1 MILNLQ
7 LQSVEILTTDV
18 QVLILCLSYFITT
31 VNMVKNPYRSFQ
43 IAKVAYFWN
52 YVFVFYISP
61 IIESIFFTCL
71 CCPWIQFLVIWRKQK
86 HGFRLSHLF
95 FYMVFFVTYQTIYT
109 LYLKT
114 WDQVFPLSILPLDIL
129 FYIFQIWHL
138 IRKVCLLQILIYI
151 YNSFHLIFYLHIF
164 NDINILLT
172 FFFQTPST
180 TSGLT
185 DTEKKEKI
193 ALEKKL
199 SEMEEELKV
208 TIDFRFRIYWF

>member
-1 MILNLQ
+1 
-7 LQSVEILTTDV
+7 
-18 QVLILCLSYFITT
+18 
-31 VNMVKNPYRSFQ
+31 MVKNPYRSFQ

-109 LYLKT
+109 LYLKK

-129 FYIFQIWHL
+129 FYIFQIWYF

-151 YNSFHLIFYLHIF
+151 F
-164 NDINILLT
+164 
-172 FFFQTPST
+172 
-180 TSGLT
+180 
-185 DTEKKEKI
+185 KI
-193 ALEKKL
+193 V
-199 SEMEEELKV
+199 S
-208 TIDFRFRIYWF
+208 IWYFI

>member
-1 MILNLQ
+1 MALDSRQ
-7 LQSVEILTTDV
+7 LTNQIFTNDV

-86 HGFRLSHLF
+86 HGFKLSHLF

-109 LYLKT
+109 LYFK
-114 WDQVFPLSILPLDIL
+114 
-129 FYIFQIWHL
+129 
-138 IRKVCLLQILIYI
+138 KVRS
-151 YNSFHLIFYLHIF
+151 SFSTL
-164 NDINILLT
+164 N
-172 FFFQTPST
+172 ST
-180 TSGLT
+180 TWYFVLHVSNMIFHQESLLIT
-185 DTEKKEKI
+185 NPN
-193 ALEKKL
+193 
-199 SEMEEELKV
+199 
-208 TIDFRFRIYWF
+208 IYLQ

>member
-1 MILNLQ
+1 
-7 LQSVEILTTDV
+7 
-18 QVLILCLSYFITT
+18 
-31 VNMVKNPYRSFQ
+31 MVKNPYRSFQ

-109 LYLKT
+109 LYLKK

-151 YNSFHLIFYLHIF
+151 STIVSISYFIYIFLMILIFYLH
-164 NDINILLT
+164 
-172 FFFQTPST
+172 FFSDSVNYQRADRHGKEGENCSW
-180 TSGLT
+180 
-185 DTEKKEKI
+185 EK
-193 ALEKKL
+193 ALWNGGGIKGN
-199 SEMEEELKV
+199 
-208 TIDFRFRIYWF
+208 YWF